1 MALKK
6 EIIQENGISTTYHKI
21 SLINLRTNNDE
32 TENTLVISV
41 ESFLNEE
48 YRNKNQSIFSTGYI
62 FNIQPDEDINVGI
75 RALGYQKLKE
85 LEVFDSAEDC

>member
-6 EIIQENGISTTYHKI
+6 EIIQENGISTNYHKI
-21 SLINLRTNNDE
+21 SLINLNTKDNDNALIV
-32 TENTLVISV
+32 TV

-48 YRNKNQSIFSTGYI
+48 YRKKNCSILSTNYI
-62 FNIQPDEDINVGI
+62 FNIQQDEDINVGI

-85 LEVFDSAEDC
+85 LDIFIDAEDC